1 MTDIQYI
8 DPDALLRISPLVQSL
23 PELDEALP
31 KLDLPPDGIEWEY
44 LMHHDGRYCL
54 KARNI
59 KRAFACTHGEC
70 SSRWLALS
78 LTDKRFIDANVHT
91 RPYRSVAA
99 PDVAD
104 TTVCLRLSRYRAY
117 IKTETL
123 ATTTNDDTST
133 AQQELEQLLQRK
145 TSQLG
150 VIDLAALV
158 RQAVQD
164 GLIKPTSAYEPGQKT
179 EPSA

>member
-59 KRAFACTHGEC
+59 KRA
-70 SSRWLALS
+70 
-78 LTDKRFIDANVHT
+78 
-91 RPYRSVAA
+91 SV
-99 PDVAD
+99 
-104 TTVCLRLSRYRAY
+104 
-117 IKTETL
+117 
-123 ATTTNDDTST
+123 
-133 AQQELEQLLQRK
+133 
-145 TSQLG
+145 
-150 VIDLAALV
+150 
-158 RQAVQD
+158 
-164 GLIKPTSAYEPGQKT
+164 
-179 EPSA
+179 

>member
-31 KLDLPPDGIEWEY
+31 KLDLPSDGIEWDY
-44 LMHHDGRYCL
+44 LMRHDGRYRL
-54 KARNI
+54 KVKDM

-70 SSRWLALS
+70 SSRWRALS
-78 LTDKRFIDANVHT
+78 LTDKRFIDANVHVN
-91 RPYRSVAA
+91 PYISAA

-104 TTVCLRLSRYRAY
+104 TTICLHLSRYRAY
-117 IKTETL
+117 IKTETIVEV
-123 ATTTNDDTST
+123 TNDGASA

-145 TSQLG
+145 ASQLG

>member
-31 KLDLPPDGIEWEY
+31 KLDLPPDGIEWDY
-44 LMHHDGRYCL
+44 LMRHDGRYRL
-54 KARNI
+54 KVKDM
-59 KRAFACTHGEC
+59 KRVFGCTHDEC
-70 SSRWLALS
+70 IGRWLALS
-78 LTDKRFIDANVHT
+78 LTNRFIDANVLVN
-91 RPYRSVAA
+91 PYISAA

-104 TTVCLRLSRYRAY
+104 TTICLHLSRYRAY
-117 IKTETL
+117 IKTETIVEV
-123 ATTTNDDTST
+123 TNDGASA

-145 TSQLG
+145 ASQLG